1 MARSKAL
8 IAIHG
13 GAGAIGRHNA
23 KEAARYHEALEHIVC
38 TGADLLREGASAVE
52 AVALA
57 VRLLEDEPLFNAGIG
72 AVLTRDGRHE
82 LDAAIMD
89 GATLAC
95 GAVAGVCRVK
105 NPVLAARAV
114 MEKSTHVFL
123 IGAGAE
129 AFAAAQGLA
138 IVDNGYFTTAIR
150 REQWLAARG
159 QALMAPDHDRPLD
172 ETRKMGTVGAVAR
185 DLRGH
190 LAAATS
196 TGGMTNKMPGRVGD
210 SPLIGAGCYA
220 NDRTCAIS
228 CTGHG
233 EHFIRTLAAYEV
245 TALMAY
251 AGLSLAEA
259 CRRVVHEVLPA
270 VGGEGGMI
278 AIDHAGNVCL
288 PFNTAGMYRACVYDD
303 GAVEVAMYGS

>member
-1 MARSKAL
+1 M

-13 GAGAIGRHNA
+13 GAGAIGRHSA
-23 KEAARYHEALEHIVC
+23 AEAARYREALEDIVRA
-38 TGADLLREGASAVE
+38 GADLLREGASAVA
-52 AVALA
+52 AVAHA
-57 VRLLEDEPLFNAGIG
+57 VRLLEDEPLFNAGRG

-95 GAVAGVCRVK
+95 GAVAGVYRVK
-105 NPVLAARAV
+105 NPVLAARVV
-114 MEKSTHVFL
+114 MEKSVHVLL

-129 AFAAAQGLA
+129 AFAEAQGLA
-138 IVDNGYFTTAIR
+138 MVDNGYFTTAMR

-159 QALMAPDHDRPLD
+159 QALTALDHDAPLD
-172 ETRKMGTVGAVAR
+172 ENRKMGTVGAVAR
-185 DLRGH
+185 DERGH

-233 EHFIRTLAAYEV
+233 EHFIRSLAAYEV
-245 TALMAY
+245 AALMAH
-251 AGLSLAEA
+251 AGLPLAEA
-259 CRRVVHEVLPA
+259 CRRVVHETLPA
-270 VGGEGGMI
+270 LGGAGGMI
-278 AIDHAGNVCL
+278 AIDQAGNVCL

-303 GAVEVAMYGS
+303 GAVEVAIYGE